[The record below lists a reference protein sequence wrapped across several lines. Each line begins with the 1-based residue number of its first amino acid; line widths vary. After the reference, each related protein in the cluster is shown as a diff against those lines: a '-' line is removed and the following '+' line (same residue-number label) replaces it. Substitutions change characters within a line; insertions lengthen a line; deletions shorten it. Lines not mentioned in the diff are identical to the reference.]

1 METFNIGELLTK
13 KFASIETLPKV
24 EHEFQEICLEL
35 EEYFGKKKIIWSLPY
50 RKGYTNHLMRYALK
64 ETRIR
69 GIKNLGYFIKIINNK
84 INETKRGMETV

>member
-64 ETRIR
+64 ECKTRDKPFI
-69 GIKNLGYFIKIINNK
+69 NYFIVIINNK
-84 INETKRGMETV
+84 IK